1 MIVIICHFINS
12 RAKNLG
18 CISNSLHMTDLCPE
32 TAHFLA
38 LVLRCRDVK
47 RSRGP
52 KHKVTGQQETGL
64 LIK

>member
-1 MIVIICHFINS
+1 MIVIICHFVNS

-32 TAHFLA
+32 THFLV
-38 LVLRCRDVK
+38 LVLCHRDIE
-47 RSRGP
+47 RSRGS
-52 KHKVTGQQETGL
+52 KHKVTGQQEVGL